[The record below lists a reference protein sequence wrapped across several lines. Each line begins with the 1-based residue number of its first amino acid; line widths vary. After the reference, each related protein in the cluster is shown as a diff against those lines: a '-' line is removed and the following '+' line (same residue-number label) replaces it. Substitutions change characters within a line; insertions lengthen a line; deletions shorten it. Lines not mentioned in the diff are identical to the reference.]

1 MGGDSGEGAAD
12 AGTLG
17 RAVRAALGAGG
28 PGGALL
34 AGELEAAVDRAL
46 APAAW
51 AADFAPAL
59 GALAGFA
66 RGVPGVAASLQGGAE
81 EEPEEAFYVVPDADL
96 VERLV
101 AAPAEEL
108 EGVLG
113 EALYPLVE
121 ALQPVLAGQ
130 LTGMFLELDA
140 CDALNLVGDPA
151 ALVER
156 VGEALEVLRE
166 AGMLAEEE
174 AEGDPAAPAA
184 DTPASPAGV
193 AEGEEESAD
202 AGGGGKGRGGQ
213 PTGERESDPGYEA
226 PPQEPA
232 GGGAGEGGG
241 GGSGGGA
248 EGGDEAEPAGGCDE
262 PEASVSSEGAP
273 RPAGPPVPLPGMPA
287 LPGMPMPLPMPL
299 PGMPGMPMPLP
310 GMPLPRMPMPMQ
322 GMQLPPPPVGMTWVP
337 GPGGPPMLVPAP
349 PTWEQL
355 QKGRGRGRGRGGGHG
370 RGDGAGPK
378 VVKLPEEGRLPW
390 MAKGQRVTVARQ
402 SQGGSAAVRQRRPAW
417 GRLQKG
423 LNVHAAVFQPN
434 PKDFPSL
441 QQEEPE
447 EDREARE
454 AAAREERDRS
464 PSPPPT
470 GRKMLN
476 YSFKSLRKSKP
487 IPKPQPQPPP
497 QPEAESVSER
507 DRLMDRL
514 GKQQV
519 LAPSGEA
526 QGVEKRPGGAVDA
539 QAAAEANR
547 KRMEELKQ
555 QLKDLRAAQPAPEA
569 PPATAKAPQV
579 SGEDEARA
587 PPEPSPSEEAEEE
600 PQEGQDSLLQLLNDI
615 DSFKN

>member
-1 MGGDSGEGAAD
+1 
-12 AGTLG
+12 
-17 RAVRAALGAGG
+17 
-28 PGGALL
+28 
-34 AGELEAAVDRAL
+34 
-46 APAAW
+46 
-51 AADFAPAL
+51 
-59 GALAGFA
+59 
-66 RGVPGVAASLQGGAE
+66 
-81 EEPEEAFYVVPDADL
+81 
-96 VERLV
+96 
-101 AAPAEEL
+101 
-108 EGVLG
+108 
-113 EALYPLVE
+113 
-121 ALQPVLAGQ
+121 
-130 LTGMFLELDA
+130 
-140 CDALNLVGDPA
+140 
-151 ALVER
+151 
-156 VGEALEVLRE
+156 
-166 AGMLAEEE
+166 
-174 AEGDPAAPAA
+174 
-184 DTPASPAGV
+184 
-193 AEGEEESAD
+193 
-202 AGGGGKGRGGQ
+202 
-213 PTGERESDPGYEA
+213 
-226 PPQEPA
+226 
-232 GGGAGEGGG
+232 
-241 GGSGGGA
+241 
-248 EGGDEAEPAGGCDE
+248 
-262 PEASVSSEGAP
+262 
-273 RPAGPPVPLPGMPA
+273 
-287 LPGMPMPLPMPL
+287 MPMP
-299 PGMPGMPMPLP
+299 
-310 GMPLPRMPMPMQ
+310 

-337 GPGGPPMLVPAP
+337 GPGGPPMLVPAAHFASA
-349 PTWEQL
+349 
-355 QKGRGRGRGRGGGHG
+355 GRGRGRGRGGGRG

-417 GRLQKG
+417 ERLQKG

-476 YSFKSLRKSKP
+476 YSFKSLRKSRP

-497 QPEAESVSER
+497 RPEAESVSER

-526 QGVEKRPGGAVDA
+526 QGVGKRPGGAVDA

-579 SGEDEARA
+579 PGGDEARA
-587 PPEPSPSEEAEEE
+587 PPEPSPSEEAAEE